1 MADIGEILASL
12 AGTPPG
18 PLPEA
23 TQRELETSLS
33 SCWGLLDGSSAGGM
47 EGRKL
52 RNNRTEHMAWA
63 PPILRFQIE
72 RHLAVVHG
80 SSRAELQR
88 WEVDLQSRTATLVS
102 SGRRQIRPTAAPMDV
117 GAIAAEI
124 ASIVNEGRDDVRI
137 VRQDNTV
144 RILTGDIIPSTNSQ
158 TTAGRRRRF
167 SLELERLVLPQGWR
181 RKPAGSR
188 LVFERDSPK

>member
-18 PLPEA
+18 PLPET

-47 EGRKL
+47 EGYKL
-52 RNNRTEHMAWA
+52 RGRTEEMAWN
-63 PPILRFQIE
+63 PSMLRFQIE
-72 RHLAVVHG
+72 RHGAVVNG
-80 SSRAELQR
+80 SARAELQG
-88 WEVDLQSRTATLVS
+88 WEIDLQRRTATLVS
-102 SGRRQIRPTAAPMDV
+102 SGRRQNRPTAARVDLS
-117 GAIAAEI
+117 AIAAEI
-124 ASIVNEGRDDVRI
+124 ASIVNQGRDDARI
-137 VRQDNTV
+137 VRRDMTV

-167 SLELERLVLPQGWR
+167 SLGLERLVRPQGWR
-181 RKPAGSR
+181 RKRAGSL

>member
-1 MADIGEILASL
+1 MADIGEIFASL

-23 TQRELETSLS
+23 TQRKLEVSLS
-33 SCWGLLDGSSAGGM
+33 TCWDLLDGSSAGGM
-47 EGRKL
+47 EASKL
-52 RNNRTEHMAWA
+52 HGRTEHMAWA

-72 RHLAVVHG
+72 RHGAAVLG
-80 SSRAELQR
+80 SSRAELQG
-88 WEVDLQSRTATLVS
+88 WEIDLQRRTATLVD
-102 SGRRQIRPTAAPMDV
+102 SGGRQIRPTAAPMDV

-124 ASIVNEGRDDVRI
+124 ASIVNDGRDDARI

-144 RILTGDIIPSTNSQ
+144 RILMGDIIPSTNSQ

-181 RKPAGSR
+181 RKRAGSH